1 MFKRL
6 VSFLVIFCLFATSF
20 VSTVFGD
27 DEYKF
32 LIDGEETELLNIIKK
47 DDIYMISSENIKNIG
62 VKVFKYANGRKA
74 VFTANN
80 ISVVAED
87 GSDVIY
93 INGISKT
100 LETDSYIFGSDFFV
114 PLDDVVK
121 ALGFQVKY
129 SQEDKTAN
137 IYRASEIETAI
148 NSAEPID
155 GLYMSEELLANPN
168 IEDNFT
174 LDGSWS
180 NRNGSTIE
188 HVKERAQSG
197 TCSALIKNRPTGW
210 ASITQM
216 VNSKVS
222 EYGQGKYRIRAYV
235 TVKDEPCN
243 MNVKLAVTDS
253 MGVKHD
259 YENVVPVSNTEWT
272 LVDYVADVAWEGD
285 VTRAEFYV
293 EAPSNKGEAWE
304 RQEFYVDS
312 CSLTKLMTYEEYEQV
327 LTKRI
332 EEKKAE
338 EDRKNKEREQYN
350 QLVDKY
356 SEDQIVTYY
365 PLENREILI
374 NPYKGLIIY
383 PGVRDFSDYTG
394 GGAGQI
400 GSILYHRYSWCYIE
414 PEEGVYNWE
423 MFDKNIEICKKYGMQ
438 FGLGIGSTVN
448 YNSTTSYNQ
457 DTPEWLFEAGCKYT
471 VEDMGD
477 GCVLKVP
484 DYDDP
489 IFREKMQNLI
499 DAFSERYNNNQTIAY
514 VDMRNYGNWGEWH
527 FYQLPV
533 NRAIDAKKT
542 DEQFFEYIDM
552 FKDMKLPTLSFVSK
566 TAVMQHANERFGAG
580 VRADGLVSPNEST
593 QSKTMAL
600 LKDKAM
606 AVGEWFE
613 QYLNVYKPGGKY
625 GYYHDSVPILYEKQV
640 MEGYISSMA
649 FLNWDAD
656 NAYKEWPDFYN
667 RMANLLGYWYK
678 PVKIEHSTDVAKG
691 LFKMKVKNDGVAP
704 LFAGYEKKA
713 VVKLALADETGKIL
727 DTVVLD
733 GVDPLYWSAGE
744 YTDCVAEYEFK
755 NTEGGKKLLL
765 GVFTR
770 EENETPDV
778 KLGIQADTVNGWY
791 DISSMAKSDSENV
804 AHNKLFKA
812 KTLYADEGYGF
823 RRPEYSCDN
832 DNSTYW
838 ANNCAAGDYL
848 EVDLGEVKDVSGV
861 TLTSA
866 ENIKLKYSIQGFKN
880 DKWVALASG
889 ISISSSGTVLKF
901 RKAQVEKI
909 RFVIEEDKDSVV
921 KISEMNI
928 K

>member
-1 MFKRL
+1 M
-6 VSFLVIFCLFATSF
+6 
-20 VSTVFGD
+20 
-27 DEYKF
+27 
-32 LIDGEETELLNIIKK
+32 IKK
-47 DDIYMISSENIKNIG
+47 PRGTEDILPSDSPLW
-62 VKVFKYANGRKA
+62 RKIEQ
-74 VFTANN
+74 TAHE
-80 ISVVAED
+80 V
-87 GSDVIY
+87 
-93 INGISKT
+93 
-100 LETDSYIFGSDFFV
+100 
-114 PLDDVVK
+114 
-121 ALGFQVKY
+121 
-129 SQEDKTAN
+129 
-137 IYRASEIETAI
+137 
-148 NSAEPID
+148 
-155 GLYMSEELLANPN
+155 
-168 IEDNFT
+168 
-174 LDGSWS
+174 
-180 NRNGSTIE
+180 
-188 HVKERAQSG
+188 
-197 TCSALIKNRPTGW
+197 
-210 ASITQM
+210 
-216 VNSKVS
+216 
-222 EYGQGKYRIRAYV
+222 
-235 TVKDEPCN
+235 
-243 MNVKLAVTDS
+243 
-253 MGVKHD
+253 
-259 YENVVPVSNTEWT
+259 
-272 LVDYVADVAWEGD
+272 
-285 VTRAEFYV
+285 
-293 EAPSNKGEAWE
+293 
-304 RQEFYVDS
+304 
-312 CSLTKLMTYEEYEQV
+312 
-327 LTKRI
+327 
-332 EEKKAE
+332 
-338 EDRKNKEREQYN
+338 
-350 QLVDKY
+350 
-356 SEDQIVTYY
+356 
-365 PLENREILI
+365 
-374 NPYKGLIIY
+374 
-383 PGVRDFSDYTG
+383 
-394 GGAGQI
+394 
-400 GSILYHRYSWCYIE
+400 
-414 PEEGVYNWE
+414 
-423 MFDKNIEICKKYGMQ
+423 CKKYGMQ

-552 FKDMKLPTLSFVSK
+552 FKDMKLPALSFVSK
-566 TAVMQHANERFGAG
+566 TSVMQHANERFGAG

-901 RKAQVEKI
+901 RKAQAEKI